1 MKFRFIIVVIFLT
14 QSLLYSQTKIEAFEK
29 NKDAVVRIYSM
40 GLPGAGNSY
49 YYSTGSGFTVNDEG
63 WIFTNHHVVE
73 DAVGYYV
80 VGYTDTKPDTSIAY
94 VIWKDKELD
103 IAILKT
109 DDLKLPSLK
118 LKKSDNINQGDEI
131 LILGFPGSRLNDHE
145 IKVTSGIL
153 SSSTKDSTLM
163 TTAPINPGNSGGPA
177 INYAGEVVG
186 QVYAKLVGLNVE
198 STGFL
203 RNIKYL
209 EDAIVKAKD
218 KEIPM
223 KKSIGIDNYNAY
235 KEMCFADAE
244 YIKIHETKDSTEKMK
259 YVDNAIQKI
268 KKVLDM
274 EPDYALARYYLV
286 NYLFKKAELHCE
298 FDNELD
304 EIKADKI
311 IEEFQYHWAKA
322 KKDSRDE
329 EYADEINASIENK
342 IYSLADAD
350 DIACYRWRDRV
361 SSYSD
366 FAYAREVRNEELQ
379 DYIHYGTTPKHLRET
394 LINPTWERAK
404 YKKYDAFVNEIPLAV
419 TLNNYLSFDGI
430 FSDNEITSTI
440 SELEFE
446 IEPINELKVLLNIGF
461 AAKQIKT
468 PEQKIREVQEG
479 NIDALN
485 DYRSAETIPI
495 KIGFYAYSVRARYNI
510 TDSYNVLT
518 RKWSLEYMSTMPGD
532 QHGDKNSYSYVGIG
546 QYVNDFDTDYA
557 INIGQAF
564 EIFDSRV
571 WLDIQLVLGFG
582 DIPDLYQLGIGLG
595 YRY

>member
-1 MKFRFIIVVIFLT
+1 MKYRFIIIILFFSQT
-14 QSLLYSQTKIEAFEK
+14 FLYSQTKIEAFEK

-40 GLPGAGNSY
+40 GVPGAGNSY
-49 YYSTGSGFTVNDEG
+49 YYSTGSGFAVNDEG

-73 DAVGYYV
+73 DAVGFYV
-80 VGYTDTKPDTSIAY
+80 VGHTDSEADTSVAY
-94 VIWKDKELD
+94 VIWQDKDLD
-103 IAILKT
+103 IAILKA
-109 DDLKLPSLK
+109 DDLKLPTLSLT
-118 LKKSDNINQGDEI
+118 KSETIKQGDEI
-131 LILGFPGSRLNDHE
+131 LILGFPGSNLNDHE

-177 INYAGEVVG
+177 INYNGEVVG

-203 RNIKYL
+203 RNIMYL
-209 EDAIVKAKD
+209 EDAIVKAKE

-223 KKSIGIDNYNAY
+223 KKSIGIDNYEAY
-235 KEMCFADAE
+235 KQMCFADAE
-244 YIKIHETKDSTEKMK
+244 YIKIHETEDSTEKMK
-259 YVDNAIQKI
+259 YVDNAIAKI
-268 KKVLDM
+268 KRVLDM

-298 FDNELD
+298 FDNEMD
-304 EIKADKI
+304 EIKADKM
-311 IEEFQYHWAKA
+311 IEEFQSQWARA
-322 KKDSRDE
+322 RKDSRDE
-329 EYADEINASIENK
+329 EYAEEINSNIENK

-366 FAYAREVRNEELQ
+366 FAYAREARKEEIQ
-379 DYIHYGTTPKHLRET
+379 DYIHYGSTPKHLRES

-419 TLNNYLSFDGI
+419 TMNNYLSFDGI
-430 FSDNEITSTI
+430 FADNEIVSTI
-440 SELEFE
+440 SEIEFE
-446 IEPINELKVLLNIGF
+446 IEPINELKVLLNFGV
-461 AAKQIKT
+461 AAKQVKT
-468 PEQKIREVQEG
+468 PEQRIKEIQSGDKE
-479 NIDALN
+479 ALN
-485 DYRSAETIPI
+485 DYISAETIPI
-495 KIGFYAYSVRARYNI
+495 KIGFYAYNVRARYNI

-546 QYVNDFDTDYA
+546 QYVNDYDTDYA
-557 INIGQAF
+557 INFGQAF
-564 EIFDSRV
+564 QVFDSRV
-571 WLDIQLVLGFG
+571 WLDISLILGFG
-582 DIPDLYQLGIGLG
+582 NIPDLYQLGLGIG